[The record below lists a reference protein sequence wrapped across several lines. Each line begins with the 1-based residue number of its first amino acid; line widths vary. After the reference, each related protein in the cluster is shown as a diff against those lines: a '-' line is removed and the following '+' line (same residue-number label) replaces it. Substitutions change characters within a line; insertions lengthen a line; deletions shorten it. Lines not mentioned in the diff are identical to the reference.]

1 MTLLALLLAALG
13 AADLVR
19 PRDRVVPPSAAVRA
33 VLVAGAVTLVLT
45 TGLALGGHVLWL
57 VPLAMALT
65 AAWVLTAPIA
75 AGGSA
80 YPWPLVGLLA
90 AAALA
95 LAMPSPATGDGWL
108 LRWYDGLDLPALA
121 GVDAAHALLGAAA
134 LVHLVGTSNV
144 LVRMV
149 LTATGAEVIAQ
160 ERSLQ
165 GGRVLGPIERILL
178 FAMALA
184 GEYGALAAVVAA
196 KGILRFPEIS
206 RDAPGHAAE
215 YVLVGSFVSWAS
227 ALVLVPL
234 F

>member
-1 MTLLALLLAALG
+1 MTLLALLLATLG

-19 PRDRVVPPSAAVRA
+19 PRDRAVLLPVAGRA
-33 VLVAGAVTLVLT
+33 VLVAGVVALVLT
-45 TGLALGGHVLWL
+45 TGLAVGAHVLWL
-57 VPLAMALT
+57 VPLAMALA
-65 AAWVLTAPIA
+65 AAWVLTTPVA
-75 AGGSA
+75 AGGSR
-80 YPWPLVGLLA
+80 YPWPVVGLLA
-90 AAALA
+90 TSVLA
-95 LAMPSPATGDGWL
+95 LAVPQPGRGDGWL
-108 LRWYDGLDLPALA
+108 LRWYAALDLPALD
-121 GVDAAHALLGAAA
+121 GVDPARALLGAATLLA
-134 LVHLVGTSNV
+134 LVGTANV
-144 LVRMV
+144 VVRMV

-160 ERSLQ
+160 EHSLQ

-215 YVLVGSFVSWAS
+215 YVLVGSFVSWAT